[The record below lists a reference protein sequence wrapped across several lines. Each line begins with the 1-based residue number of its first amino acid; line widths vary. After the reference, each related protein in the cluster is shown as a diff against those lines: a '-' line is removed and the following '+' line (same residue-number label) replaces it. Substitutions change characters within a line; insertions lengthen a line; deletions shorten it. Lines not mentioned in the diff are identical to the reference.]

1 MNKIGSKFNSYI
13 FADAVK
19 FGRLYKPFEILYIYD
34 YFVMNALENNIC
46 DRAGKVALVGSNDLY
61 ILGTDNNVN
70 GFVLA
75 KPLSEQVYLC
85 PATRTL

>member
-46 DRAGKVALVGSNDLY
+46 DRARKVALVGSNDLY
-61 ILGTDNNVN
+61 ILGTDS
-70 GFVLA
+70 FLA